1 MEILKINDVPKLL
14 KSNSFVLIDGFVGIG
29 VPEELLISIENSFLK
44 NAYPNSLSIMFVA
57 GFGDGK
63 TKGLCHLAHEGL
75 IKKAIGGHWGLGGSR
90 LSNLVNENKIEGHNF
105 PQGVLAQMIRDM
117 AAKKSGTLSK
127 VGLGTF
133 VDPDLQGG
141 KVNSIT
147 KKELVSKITLNNEE
161 NLFFHVPTKKIDY
174 ALLKGSSADEDGN
187 ISFENEALFLE
198 GFHMAAATKNSGG
211 KVIVQVE
218 KILKAGS
225 IQPKDVK
232 IPSILVDYVVIAEDP
247 KNHMQTYDEHF
258 NWGFAYNNL
267 SSKSTNIN
275 FPLDERKIIAR
286 RCALNLKKESKI
298 LNYGIGMPESIAL
311 VLKEEKLNN
320 YYIPTV
326 EPGAIGGTPMGGLS
340 FGASLNPICII
351 EQPSQFDFY
360 DGGGL
365 DMAFL
370 GLAQCDE
377 FGNINVSK
385 FGDKLAGCGGFINI
399 TQNSKEVIF
408 CGTFTAGDLKISCE
422 DGKLNILK
430 EGKFKKFIKNVEQ
443 ITFSG
448 DFAKKHNKKVLY
460 ITERAVFELRKE
472 GLTLIEIAE
481 GIDLEKD
488 ILANMDFIPLFDKEI
503 KIMDKRIFLD
513 NPMGLN
519 FE

>member
-1 MEILKINDVPKLL
+1 MEIVKAKDVPSIIKN
-14 KSNSFVLIDGFVGIG
+14 NSFIVIDGFVGIG
-29 VPEELLISIENSFLK
+29 VPEEVLLNIEKSFLE
-44 NAYPNSLSIMFVA
+44 NGEPNSLSIMFVA

-63 TKGLCHLAHEGL
+63 TKGLCRFAHEGL
-75 IKKAIGGHWGLGGSR
+75 VKKAIGGHWGLGGSQ
-90 LSNLVNENKIEGHNF
+90 LSKLVNENKIEGYNL
-105 PQGVLAQMIRDM
+105 PQGVISQMIRDM
-117 AAKKSGTLSK
+117 AAKKVGTLSK

-133 VDPDLQGG
+133 VDPDLQGA

-147 KKELVSKITLNNEE
+147 EE
-161 NLFFHVPTKKIDY
+161 NIVHKLNILGEDTLFFKFPTNKIDY
-174 ALLKGSSADEDGN
+174 ALLRGSSADEDGN
-187 ISFENEALFLE
+187 ISFENEALLLE
-198 GFHMAAATKNSGG
+198 AFHIATATKNYGG

-232 IPSILVDYVVIAEDP
+232 IPSILVDYVVVAEDLN
-247 KNHMQTYDEHF
+247 NHMQTYGEYF
-258 NWGFAYNNL
+258 NYGFAYNNL
-267 SSKSTNIN
+267 SSESTTID

-311 VLKEEKLNN
+311 VLKEEKQDQLF
-320 YYIPTV
+320 IPTV
-326 EPGAIGGTPMGGLS
+326 EPGAIGGVPMGGLN
-340 FGASLNPICII
+340 FGASLNPICIV

-370 GLAQCDE
+370 GLAQCDRY
-377 FGNINVSK
+377 GNINVSK
-385 FGDKLAGCGGFINI
+385 FGPKLAGCGGFINI

-408 CGTFTAGDLKISCE
+408 CGTFTAGGLEIICE
-422 DGKLNILK
+422 NGKLKILK
-430 EGKFKKFIKNVEQ
+430 EGKIKKFINNVEQ

-448 DFAKKHNKKVLY
+448 EFAKKNNKKVLY

-481 GIDLEKD
+481 GIDIEKD
-488 ILANMDFIPLFDKEI
+488 IIQNMEFRPLIAEKID
-503 KIMDKRIFLD
+503 IMDSRIFSE
-513 NPMGLN
+513 NIMGLN
-519 FE
+519 FN